1 MLNSPAAST
10 ISPPANGLGLFARVG
25 PAVCQRNH
33 YELKWSSMR
42 FLAHRKGLVAPRT
55 ILAQAT
61 SSSSMKL
68 GERMLRI
75 SGSRAH
81 VLLDLWIAS
90 SLDRELSVW
99 SNFQSSSERT
109 YEHKSSPSCHSKRVS
124 WRLFMGGYSNI
135 PLSRFR
141 RSCKSPK
148 SDFLLMGKS
157 ESELRK
163 ARWNRDPRSAPD
175 THRQVIHCLHVLSTG
190 RQSQDCFVLSIVPES
205 NVTSDQCLLKLIQ

>member
-1 MLNSPAAST
+1 MS
-10 ISPPANGLGLFARVG
+10 
-25 PAVCQRNH
+25 
-33 YELKWSSMR
+33 W
-42 FLAHRKGLVAPRT
+42 
-55 ILAQAT
+55 
-61 SSSSMKL
+61 
-68 GERMLRI
+68 ERMLRL

-109 YEHKSSPSCHSKRVS
+109 YEHKSSPSCHSKWVS

-141 RSCKSPK
+141 CSCKSPK

-190 RQSQDCFVLSIVPES
+190 RQSYKTNASPGQYCLRRLFRIIKSVFLLRGLSQRQCHATTAPGACARIALCFPSYRSP
-205 NVTSDQCLLKLIQ
+205 T

>member
-90 SLDRELSVW
+90 SPTETD
-99 SNFQSSSERT
+99 
-109 YEHKSSPSCHSKRVS
+109 
-124 WRLFMGGYSNI
+124 
-135 PLSRFR
+135 PLEALLARFR
-141 RSCKSPK
+141 NISNLRIQHNKTTHPIFRCQDLDVHASP
-148 SDFLLMGKS
+148 
-157 ESELRK
+157 
-163 ARWNRDPRSAPD
+163 P
-175 THRQVIHCLHVLSTG
+175 
-190 RQSQDCFVLSIVPES
+190 SQ
-205 NVTSDQCLLKLIQ
+205 TSF